1 MRRRLALLLL
11 LAMAVPAVCHAA
23 EPRTIT
29 FLYST
34 DFHSAVAPRKAT
46 WLVGEPDVGGIRA
59 FSAWIELMRRT
70 QPTTFLFD
78 SGDVFTGQAISTMTR
93 GKALVDMWNAIGFD
107 AACLGNHEFDYGVD
121 GAVAYV
127 QSGSFPVLSANL
139 FYRSSGKLLARPYA
153 IVERDGVKVGVI
165 GIFGVDA
172 VPSTGPAIWKT
183 IEARDPLPILR
194 SLVPELRRQVDV
206 IVVLAHQGDTGP
218 MQTDAEVHPEVQRNF
233 DADIRT
239 VESVPGIDVLI
250 GGHAHRGIEVPWV
263 SPKTGSIVVQTY
275 AHGTT
280 LGLLHLTVDTTAHK
294 VVGHDGGLLRVTTG
308 VFSTPQRV
316 EAVVRKW
323 EAEADR
329 AGREVVG
336 TIREPLTR
344 RYDAE
349 STIGDFV
356 ADALLW
362 NSDSQIAFEN
372 SGGIREDLKAGD
384 VTRSDLISALP
395 FFNTVTRLELTGR
408 QIRQILEQSLT
419 LRVGLLQIAGMNVTC
434 DLSRPEYQRVVQ
446 VMVAGV
452 PLDDTKS
459 YRVATNSF
467 VAGGGDHYETFLA
480 GTNIVDTDVNIV
492 DQVVRYV
499 QHLKSVGAPAGG
511 RLIPAPAR

>member
-1 MRRRLALLLL
+1 M
-11 LAMAVPAVCHAA
+11 
-23 EPRTIT
+23 
-29 FLYST
+29 
-34 DFHSAVAPRKAT
+34 
-46 WLVGEPDVGGIRA
+46 GGVRA
-59 FSAWIELMRRT
+59 FSAWIDLMRRT
-70 QPTTFLFD
+70 QPTPFLFD
-78 SGDVFTGQAISTMTR
+78 SGDVFTGQAISTISR
-93 GKALVDMWNAIGFD
+93 GKALVDVWKAIGFD

-127 QSGSFPVLSANL
+127 QGEPFPVLSANL
-139 FYRSSGKLLARPYA
+139 FYRSSGKPLARPYA
-153 IVERDGVKVGVI
+153 IVERDGIKIGVI

-183 IEARDPLPILR
+183 VEAREPLPILR
-194 SLVPELRRQVDV
+194 TLVPELRKQVDV

-239 VESVPGIDVLI
+239 VESVAGIDVLI

-280 LGLLHLTVDTTAHK
+280 LGLLHLKVDTSAHK
-294 VVGHDGGLLRVTTG
+294 VVGHDGGLLRVTNG
-308 VFSTPQRV
+308 VFQTPQKV
-316 EAVVRKW
+316 EEIVRKW

-329 AGREVVG
+329 TGREIVG

-349 STIGDFV
+349 STLGDLI

-362 NSDSQIAFEN
+362 NSDAQIAFEN

-384 VTRSDLISALP
+384 VTRYDLISALP
-395 FFNTVTRLELTGR
+395 FFNTVTRVDLTGR

-419 LRVGLLQIAGMNVTC
+419 LRVGLLQIAGMDVTY
-434 DLSRPEYQRVVQ
+434 DLGRPEYQRVVQ
-446 VMVAGV
+446 VRVAGT
-452 PLDDTKS
+452 PLDDARS

-480 GTNIVDTDVNIV
+480 GANIVDTDVNIV

-499 QHLKSVGAPAGG
+499 QHLKNVGVPSGG
-511 RLIPAPAR
+511 RLIPTVARD